1 MVNYE
6 VPPTFAFMST
16 FGMKLLLGDK
26 EHERG
31 AMMEKDNTF
40 SSPAIAKKMER
51 TFGSSAKKVKIELLH
66 EKEARDY
73 VMSIEEAHKK
83 AAKSKTTFP

>member
-1 MVNYE
+1 
-6 VPPTFAFMST
+6 MSE
-16 FGMKLLLGDK
+16 FGVRLSLEDK
-26 EHERG
+26 ERESG
-31 AMMEKDNTF
+31 GMMEEVNTF

>member
-1 MVNYE
+1 MR
-6 VPPTFAFMST
+6 
-16 FGMKLLLGDK
+16 LLLGDK

-31 AMMEKDNTF
+31 GIMEEVNTF